1 MKKIYLIY
9 PFLIIYFL
17 FALTSHL
24 ISNNNQKSK
33 QLTYLPPPENFTAN
47 DGYLFIDLE
56 WDPPQADFNIKNMLE
71 PVLQGYTLYR
81 DDIGFMYYFNDPNI
95 DSYTDRMVECWGVY
109 TYTLYALY
117 DLGVS
122 SPVSDTATAYP
133 PTGGYYETFNSD
145 WATTGW
151 TILGHP
157 NNWLWS
163 PGHAYLYWSPTVE
176 DYDMSL
182 ISPCITLLYDPQNV
196 GDMTIKMFID
206 DYTSDTGEVMEIWVI
221 HDTGEDMIFEWDL
234 DNNDDWGISGG
245 TDWIYENMS
254 QYAGQ
259 TVQLKFRSHGGSTYH
274 FNYWYIYEIIN
285 SWSWSP
291 PVYGALEG
299 TVTDYDGNP
308 IQYVRVS
315 IAGCTVYTDENGH
328 YLASPV
334 EAGIWNVQFYHEDY
348 TELIYDDVEIC
359 EDQTTVLDA
368 MLGNPTMEI
377 YPNSLE
383 VMIPPFDSTSII
395 VTVTNNGT
403 NNLDWYLGNF
413 GKREYRDDNQ
423 CKNKNYLFDLKRE
436 SNHRI
441 NTVFPPPS
449 DDMWDIIFSYD
460 VDSLTGGVGMVGAE
474 FGNEY
479 FLVSEWGYS
488 TRKVYK
494 FNYDGTYVGSWEPTW
509 MPGTGGIRDMAFDGE
524 YFYGSNAG
532 NTIYQ
537 FDEHGNLYGTI
548 NSPVTVRA
556 IAYDEINDA
565 FWVNNW
571 VEDLKLIDRSGIVL
585 NTISS
590 PPSMYG
596 CAYDNVSDGGPY
608 LWIFT
613 GTTTGGGCQIEQ
625 YDLNT
630 LTLTGVTHGVDDDFG
645 IASYISGGLFT
656 SVEIVPGKWILGGVA
671 RGNPN
676 ILFGYEICP
685 YPYNPLS
692 FVTLEPLS
700 GTVNPYG
707 GTQQLTATFY
717 SENDPPG
724 TFYSGEVVFRSHQ
737 NIPPVTVPISL
748 MIINPEYGALVG
760 TISHGYPIEDAE
772 IHAYNGSYSYTTY
785 TNSSGFYNIE
795 DMAVGNYTVEISIV
809 GYNPYSI
816 PNVPIIADQVTTL
829 NIALTAPIMV
839 VAPLVIYSTP
849 PPGVVTFEYFTIA
862 NTGDGPLEVEI
873 EVYDYGKQITDY
885 SNCSENAVVCIHNK
899 EQHQNKAHNTRAEK
913 AFNEIILHYDGDNLT
928 GAGLSSGGTFMVASR
943 FTPDELNIYYEDY
956 SISGV
961 QLFIY
966 DTFDSLTLKI
976 WEDGSIG
983 DPGFEIY
990 SQEVTSQAVF
1000 GWNQFDLLSAVSL
1013 QSSKEYWIGFEV
1025 KNSLNE
1031 FPIGIDTGPSVVTK
1045 GDWIYLNGE
1054 WDQFSIYGYDNNWNI
1069 RMIIEEG
1076 NPPWISVGQSTG
1088 TISPGCFLDVAIEI
1102 STLYLNLHDV
1112 KTADIVI
1119 STNPDVGVVTIPVTL
1134 VVSDISQDEP
1144 QITETD
1150 LHPNFPNP
1158 VLNNTTFEFSLKEPS
1173 HVTLSVYNLKG
1184 QLVATLLDEELEP
1197 TASHCIEWDGTANGK
1212 KLANG
1217 IYFYKLETST
1227 KSFLK
1232 KMVLMR

>member
-1 MKKIYLIY
+1 MK
-9 PFLIIYFL
+9 
-17 FALTSHL
+17 
-24 ISNNNQKSK
+24 
-33 QLTYLPPPENFTAN
+33 
-47 DGYLFIDLE
+47 
-56 WDPPQADFNIKNMLE
+56 NI
-71 PVLQGYTLYR
+71 VFG
-81 DDIGFMYYFNDPNI
+81 
-95 DSYTDRMVECWGVY
+95 
-109 TYTLYALY
+109 LY
-117 DLGVS
+117 DVL
-122 SPVSDTATAYP
+122 
-133 PTGGYYETFNSD
+133 
-145 WATTGW
+145 
-151 TILGHP
+151 I
-157 NNWLWS
+157 NWCW
-163 PGHAYLYWSPTVE
+163 
-176 DYDMSL
+176 
-182 ISPCITLLYDPQNV
+182 C
-196 GDMTIKMFID
+196 
-206 DYTSDTGEVMEIWVI
+206 
-221 HDTGEDMIFEWDL
+221 
-234 DNNDDWGISGG
+234 
-245 TDWIYENMS
+245 
-254 QYAGQ
+254 
-259 TVQLKFRSHGGSTYH
+259 
-274 FNYWYIYEIIN
+274 
-285 SWSWSP
+285 P
-291 PVYGALEG
+291 PVYGAFEG
-299 TVTDYDGNP
+299 TVTDYDGTP

-334 EAGIWNVQFYHEDY
+334 EVGIWNVQFYHEDY
-348 TELIYDDVEIC
+348 TELIYYDVEIC
-359 EDQTTVLDA
+359 EDQTTVLNA

-403 NNLDWYLGNF
+403 NNLDWYIGNCDKARCSNTKF
-413 GKREYRDDNQ
+413 KSQNPL
-423 CKNKNYLFDLKRE
+423 CDLK
-436 SNHRI
+436 I
-441 NTVFPPPS
+441 NGSPLNETFDPPS
-449 DDMWDIIFSYD
+449 SDEVWDIVFNYN
-460 VDSLTGGVGMVGAE
+460 VDSLIGETYIGGVE
-474 FGNEY
+474 FGNGCY
-479 FLVSEWGYS
+479 LVSGGIYQN
-488 TRKVYK
+488 RKVFK
-494 FNYDGTYVGSWEPTW
+494 LGIEGNYISSWDPTW
-509 MPGTGGIRDMAFDGE
+509 LLGMIGILDMAFDGE
-524 YFYGSNAG
+524 YFYGSDAG
-532 NTIYQ
+532 TTIYQ
-537 FDEHGNLYGTI
+537 FDEDGNLYGTI
-548 NSPVTVRA
+548 NSPINVCA

-565 FWVNNW
+565 FWVKSSYS
-571 VEDLKLIDRSGIVL
+571 DLKLIGRSGNVL
-585 NTISS
+585 NTIPS
-590 PPSMYG
+590 PPSMDG
-596 CAYDNVSDGGPY
+596 CAYDNVSYGGPY

-613 GTTTGGGCQIEQ
+613 HTTLGHRCHIEQ

-630 LTLTGVTHGVDDDFG
+630 LTLTSVTHNVDNDFG
-645 IASYISGGLFT
+645 ANLYTSGALFT
-656 SVEIVPGKWILGGVA
+656 SGEIVPGMWILGGVA

-685 YPYNPLS
+685 HPYNPLS

-724 TFYSGEVVFRSHQ
+724 TSYSGEVVFRSHQ

-795 DMAVGNYTVEISIV
+795 DMAVGNYTVEISMV

-816 PNVPIIADQVTTL
+816 PNIPIVADQVTTL
-829 NIALTAPIMV
+829 NIVLNAPIMI

-849 PPGVVTFEYFTIA
+849 PPGVVTFEYITIA
-862 NTGDGPLEVEI
+862 NTGDGPLEIEI

-885 SNCSENAVVCIHNK
+885 SNCSDNATVCIHNK
-899 EQHQNKAHNTRAEK
+899 EQHKNKAHNTRAEK
-913 AFNEIILHYDGDNLT
+913 EFDEIILHYDGDNLT

-943 FTPDELNIYYEDY
+943 FTPEELSTYYEDY
-956 SISGV
+956 SITGA

-990 SQEVTSQAVF
+990 SQDVTSQAAL
-1000 GWNQFDLLSAVSL
+1000 GWNEFDLLSAVSL

-1025 KNSLNE
+1025 TNSTND
-1031 FPIGIDTGPSVVTK
+1031 FPVGIVTGPVVVTK

-1088 TISPGCFLDVAIEI
+1088 TISPGCSLDVAIEI
-1102 STLYLNLHDV
+1102 STLYLNLHEV

-1119 STNPDVGVVTIPVTL
+1119 ESSPDVGIVTVPLTL
-1134 VVSDISQDEP
+1134 HVGGYSQNE
-1144 QITETD
+1144 QLIIETD
-1150 LHPNFPNP
+1150 LLSNFPNP
-1158 VLNNTTFEFSLKEPS
+1158 VFNNTTFEFSLKEPY

-1184 QLVATLLDEELEP
+1184 QLVAILLDEELEP
-1197 TASHCIEWDGTANGK
+1197 SASHCVEWDGTANGK
-1212 KLANG
+1212 RLANG
-1217 IYFYKLETST
+1217 IYFYKLETGK